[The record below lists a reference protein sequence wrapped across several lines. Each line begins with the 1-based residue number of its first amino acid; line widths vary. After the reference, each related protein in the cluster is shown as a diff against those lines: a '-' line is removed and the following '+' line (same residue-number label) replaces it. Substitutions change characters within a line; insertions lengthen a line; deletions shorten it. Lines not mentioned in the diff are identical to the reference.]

1 MQDNHFSEL
10 KDDEIIQGRLNLL
23 QSIDPFGGK
32 YYTTDWVKKNILHQT
47 DEEIAEMK
55 DEIDE
60 FQQSQLEAQQ
70 ATADDSQDQQ
80 DQGAG
85 RPAPDQNSQTQPEW
99 PGLGDK

>member
-10 KDDEIIQGRLNLL
+10 KDNEIIQGRLNLL
-23 QSIDPFGGK
+23 QSIDPFVGK

-47 DEEIAEMK
+47 DDEIAEMK

-70 ATADDSQDQQ
+70 AAAGDSQNQQ

-85 RPAPDQNSQTQPEW
+85 PAPDQNSQTQPEW